1 MIEDEKN
8 KPSFA
13 IRSKIWIEDDAGHVV
28 FGMGRYRIL
37 NAIQRLGSLQAASKE
52 LKMSYRAVWCRI
64 KASEE
69 RIGVAL
75 VEREGN
81 GSRLTPYAEKLMKQ
95 YKRLR
100 TILHGESDD
109 VFEDLM
115 ASALDEA
122 ESNPPIKNQ

>member
-1 MIEDEKN
+1 MNEPKS

-13 IRSKIWIEDDAGHVV
+13 IRSKIWIEDDTGHVV

-37 NAIQRLGSLQAASKE
+37 NSIQRLGSLQAASKE

-69 RIGVAL
+69 RIGVSL
-75 VEREGN
+75 VERMGN
-81 GSRLTPYAEKLMKQ
+81 GSQLTPYAKNLMKQ

-100 TILHGESDD
+100 TILIGESDE

-115 ASALDEA
+115 VGAFDEN
-122 ESNPPIKNQ
+122 ETLKKQTRP